1 MLHPMHSRFQSD
13 RIRSLVTRVNFFT
26 ERNGI
31 LIMLVII
38 LGISLIYDY
47 PETLLKRPQ
56 SIHNWRQCDGASL
69 ALNYYQEG
77 MHFLRPATHEL
88 TSDKGNTG
96 YTAPSEIPVLYY
108 LVAML
113 YKVFGYHEYIF
124 RATTLIFFFLGMLYL
139 YKLAWA
145 VLRQFFYAAAVVVLL
160 FSSPL
165 IVYYANNFM
174 PNTVGLS
181 FSIIGWYY
189 FYRYSQHQ
197 KTRTFLI
204 SVFFFGFAGA
214 MKITELS
221 GPIIILALLLM
232 ERFKIYNL
240 KLDSAKHFFVK
251 LSALLLV
258 FIIVGSWVLYA
269 KWYNNLHETAHFSTF
284 TFPLW
289 KTGPEEIAFI
299 LHKMKVL
306 WLTDYYLPFTL
317 FSLLCFALF
326 IMFFYKRTNR
336 ILAIASVFMVIG
348 LIIYSVLWFQALGDH
363 DYFYVGFYILP
374 AFVFINFF
382 FVIGSFNLKAFYK
395 GLIGFAVLVFLIL
408 NVAHARYRQV
418 ARYNSWMNDYPEMQ
432 DMYNMSSCL
441 NQLKIG
447 RPDTI
452 VFYPSVYIRPLYLM
466 NLKGWI
472 IGESV
477 EITKAQVL
485 KDSASMEDFIRK
497 GAGYFITNNIKSVVK
512 HKALIPYT
520 RDLYGRNGS
529 VFIFRIPPQQ
539 ENFVAP
545 DSLNR

>member
-13 RIRSLVTRVNFFT
+13 RIRSLVDRVNCFT

-31 LIMLVII
+31 LIMQVII

-77 MHFLRPATHEL
+77 MHFFRPATHEL
-88 TSDKGNTG
+88 TSDKATTG

-108 LVAML
+108 VVAIL

-124 RATTLIFFFLGMLYL
+124 RATTLILFFLGLLYL

-181 FSIIGWYY
+181 FTIIGWYY
-189 FYRYSQHQ
+189 FYRYSQHH
-197 KTRTFLI
+197 KTRTFL
-204 SVFFFGFAGA
+204 VAMLFFGFAGA

-221 GPIIILALLLM
+221 GPIIVLVMLLID
-232 ERFKIYNL
+232 RFKIFDL
-240 KLDSAKHFFVK
+240 KLGSAKHFFVK

-258 FIIVGSWVLYA
+258 FSLVGSWVLYA

-289 KTGPEEIAFI
+289 KIGPEDIAFI
-299 LHKMKVL
+299 LHKMRVL

-317 FSLLCFALF
+317 CSLLCIALF
-326 IMFFYKRTNR
+326 VMFFYKRIDR
-336 ILAIASVFMVIG
+336 ILAIASAFMIIG
-348 LIIYSVLWFQALGDH
+348 LIIYSMLWFQALGDH
-363 DYFYVGFYILP
+363 DYFYIGFYILP
-374 AFVFINFF
+374 VFIFINFF
-382 FVIGSFNLKAFYK
+382 LVIASFNLKAFYK
-395 GLIGFAVLVFLIL
+395 WLIQVTVLVFLIF
-408 NVAHARYRQV
+408 NVAHARYRQG

-447 RPDTI
+447 RSDTI
-452 VFYPSVYIRPLYLM
+452 VFYPSIYIRPLYLM

-472 IGESV
+472 IGEPG
-477 EITKAQVL
+477 EITHDQVF
-485 KDSASMEDFIRK
+485 KDSSSMENCIRK
-497 GAGYFITNNIKSVVK
+497 GAGYFITNNLKSVVTN
-512 HKALIPYT
+512 KALIPYT

-529 VFIFRIPPQQ
+529 IFIFRIPPRQD
-539 ENFVAP
+539 NFCAP
-545 DSLNR
+545 DSLFR